1 MQWIR
6 RAMNRVSALL
16 RRGSAETDLSD
27 ELRFHI
33 EQETDAAIARGMS
46 PAAARTEALRLFG
59 GVERFKEECRDVR
72 GVRPLEDMMQDL
84 RHGARA
90 LRARPGFTIVA
101 VLTLAL
107 GIGATTAIFSAVDG
121 VLLKPLPYADQQR
134 IIAIS
139 LHDPGERN
147 PASGIEYGTVADLRE
162 RASPLMD
169 IAAGEPYSRTWTRPD
184 GPELLRTWLVTSGF
198 FRILG
203 TQPLLGRTFLEE
215 EYSGSG
221 ARVVVIGHSSWVSR
235 FGADSSVIGRVLTLD
250 SEPYTIVGV
259 MPPTFGY
266 PPDRDVW
273 APKVFGEAELR
284 RRGIGHLE
292 VVARL
297 KPGVTLEAA
306 QSGLTAIVGQLAR
319 DFSADEAKAEITAI
333 PIEERIVG
341 QSRAVLLVLLGAVGV
356 VLLIACTNV
365 ANLMLARSIERAPEL
380 ALRTALGAGRGRIV
394 RQLVT
399 ESALLAIL
407 GAIAGLLFAFWG
419 VEAIRALSPPNLPR
433 VDEMRIDGRALA
445 FALAIALSTPILF
458 GLLPALRAA
467 SPNLGREIGEQGRRA
482 SPSRRSGRLRGALV
496 VSEVMFAV
504 VLLVGAGLL
513 MRSFV
518 ALLHVDRGFDTSG
531 VLAVRA
537 FVWEWYETPESRA
550 AFARAAIERFE
561 AIPGVRVAGVGSAL
575 PLAESSGAERATVVI
590 EGQAS
595 PREGEMPTIGAASAS
610 PGYFGALG
618 IPLREGRMI
627 AASDDSRAA
636 PVVLV
641 NERMARHFW
650 PDESPVGR
658 RITVAFAGRPVSREI
673 VGVVGNVRRESLEQ
687 EPPMAIFVPHA
698 QSPTGSITFV
708 LRTDGSPGALAPSVR
723 AALAAMNPQ
732 LPIAS
737 TMTLDGLLETSL
749 RPRRFSLLILG
760 AFATVALALA
770 SIGIHGVM
778 SAFVSERMHEMAV
791 RLALGASR
799 GSVRR
804 LIMSSGARLA
814 AVGVVAGAVLAVGA
828 TRLLR
833 GMLYGVA
840 QLDVISFGLTM
851 AVVMLSGLLACSVA
865 AWRAAR
871 ADPLET
877 LRGG

>member
-1 MQWIR
+1 MQLIR
-6 RAMNRVSALL
+6 RGMHRAWALL
-16 RRGSAETDLSD
+16 RRRSAETELSD

-33 EQETDAAIARGMS
+33 EQETEAAIAAGMS
-46 PAAARTEALRLFG
+46 PAEARREALRRFG
-59 GVERFKEECRDVR
+59 GLERFKEECRDVR
-72 GVRPLEDMMQDL
+72 GVRPLEDLIQDL
-84 RHGARA
+84 RHGARG
-90 LRARPGFTIVA
+90 LRARPGFTVVA

-139 LHDPGERN
+139 LHDPDEHN
-147 PASGIEYGTVADLRE
+147 PSSGVEYGTVVDLRE
-162 RASPLMD
+162 RAAPLMD
-169 IAAGEPYSRTWTRPD
+169 VAAGEPYSRTWSRPE
-184 GPELLRTWLVTSGF
+184 GPELLRTWLVSEGF

-203 TQPLLGRTFLEE
+203 TRPLLGRTFLDE
-215 EYSGSG
+215 EYAGTG
-221 ARVVVIGHSSWVSR
+221 ARVVVIGHASWVTR
-235 FGADSSVIGRVLTLD
+235 FGGDSAIVGRVLTLD
-250 SEPYTIVGV
+250 SEPYTVVGV
-259 MPPTFGY
+259 MPPAFGY

-273 APKVFGEAELR
+273 APKIFTEAELR
-284 RRGIGHLE
+284 RRGIGHLQ

-297 KPGVTLEAA
+297 KPGVTLEKA
-306 QSGLTAIVGQLAR
+306 QAGLTTIVAQLAG
-319 DFSADEAKAEITAI
+319 DFSSDDAKAEISAI

-341 QSRAVLLVLLGAVGV
+341 QSKPVLLVLLGAVGV

-365 ANLMLARSIERAPEL
+365 ANLMLARSIERGPEL
-380 ALRTALGAGRGRIV
+380 ALRTALGAERGRLV

-407 GAIAGLLFAFWG
+407 GAVAGLLFAFWG
-419 VEAIRALSPPNLPR
+419 LEAIRALSPANLPR
-433 VDEMRIDGRALA
+433 VEEMRIDGRALA
-445 FALAIALSTPILF
+445 FALGIALLTPILF

-482 SPSRRSGRLRGALV
+482 TPSRRSGRLRGVLV

-504 VLLVGAGLL
+504 VLLVSAGLL

-518 ALLHVDRGFDTSG
+518 ALLQVDRGFETSG

-537 FVWEWYETPESRA
+537 FVWEWYDTPESRA
-550 AFARAAIERFE
+550 EFARAAIERFE
-561 AIPGVRVAGVGSAL
+561 AIPGVRVAGVGSAV
-575 PLAESSGAERATVVI
+575 PLAESAGAERATVTI
-590 EGQAS
+590 EGQV
-595 PREGEMPTIGAASAS
+595 PPPDGLMPTIGAASAS

-627 AASDDSRAA
+627 SATDDGRAA

-650 PDESPVGR
+650 PNESPVGK
-658 RITVAFAGRPVSREI
+658 RITVAFAGRPVSRQI
-673 VGVVGNVRRESLEQ
+673 VGVVGDVRRESLEQ
-687 EPPMAIFVPHA
+687 EPPMALFVPHA

-708 LRTDGSPGALAPSVR
+708 LRASGTAASIAPAAR
-723 AALAAMNPQ
+723 AALAELNP
-732 LPIAS
+732 LVPIAS

-760 AFATVALALA
+760 AFAAVALALA
-770 SIGIHGVM
+770 TIGIHGVM
-778 SAFVSERMHEMAV
+778 SALVGERMREMAV

-804 LIMSSGARLA
+804 LIISSGARLA
-814 AVGVVAGAVLAVGA
+814 LAGVVAGAVLAIAA

-833 GMLYGVA
+833 GMLYGVPP
-840 QLDVISFGLTM
+840 LDPVSFGLTI
-851 AVVMLSGLLACSVA
+851 AIVMVSGLLACSVA